1 MKRLVTISL
10 LGLLAAGCVDDNPGY
25 APESGLPEVCRGVE
39 TVEQPDKLD
48 ILMVVDNS
56 GDVEGE
62 QERLAS
68 ALPAFL
74 DTIAAR
80 DISVRVGVATTD
92 GSAAPGLA
100 PPGQIA
106 AGCGGNV
113 QAIASSDDGGDWTEI
128 AACNVVQGEDG
139 QPRQQALEVIERSV
153 VERPGN
159 LEAFL
164 REDARLLVVVFSN
177 EDDCSSGAQLGGEGA
192 VRTQCVRNA
201 GRLTKVSS
209 YVEAITQGAPSSDGV
224 ALAVI
229 SGPPSSREVG
239 PDESV
244 RPVCQS
250 TLGAAYPANRLFE
263 AATLFGDDGVFE
275 NLCTDDLSFTLA
287 EVAAEAVDV
296 RYCVDE

>member
-1 MKRLVTISL
+1 MKRLATTLFI
-10 LGLLAAGCVDDNPGY
+10 GLLAAACVDDNPGY
-25 APESGLPEVCRGVE
+25 APESGLPDVCRGVE
-39 TVEQPDKLD
+39 TVEQPDALD

-68 ALPAFL
+68 ALPEFL
-74 DTIAAR
+74 DTLAAR
-80 DISVRVGVATTD
+80 GISVRVGVVTTD
-92 GSAAPGLA
+92 ASAAPGLA

-106 AGCGGNV
+106 EGCGGNV
-113 QAIASSDDGGDWTEI
+113 QAIASSDAGGNWTEI

-153 VERPGN
+153 VERRGN
-159 LEAFL
+159 LDAFF

-177 EDDCSSGAQLGGEGA
+177 EDDCSSGADVGGEGA
-192 VRTQCVRNA
+192 IRTQCVRNA

-209 YVEAITQGAPSSDGV
+209 YVDAIRDGAPGSEGV
-224 ALAVI
+224 ALAVV
-229 SGPPSSREVG
+229 SGPPSSRELA
-239 PDESV
+239 PDEPV

-287 EVAAEAVDV
+287 EIAAEAVDV
-296 RYCVDE
+296 RYCVDQ